1 MTVRDLVVVGPRV
14 LVDGTPLVVVD
25 SDVTSGCLV
34 VVRPRVL
41 VDGTA
46 FVDVDSDVVGGIV
59 GFTK

>member
-1 MTVRDLVVVGPRV
+1 M
-14 LVDGTPLVVVD
+14 
-25 SDVTSGCLV
+25 V

-46 FVDVDSDVVGGIV
+46 LVDVDSDVVGGIV